1 MVLEGPCVWG
11 AGNWDKCG
19 CVSECVSSLSDE
31 DIAKLV
37 SVVKWSGLGAKGMCL
52 SKDDFP

>member
-1 MVLEGPCVWG
+1 MVLEGPCVCG

-37 SVVKWSGLGAKGMCL
+37 SVVK
-52 SKDDFP
+52 